1 MSRRMLAIALLLAG
15 AAAAAAEAAPAS
27 VVQSGRE
34 TQAEPKLTTVSER
47 KSTQRKGGEAPKT
60 PAAHRSRRCPCSIKR
75 ISGWAVPRAELVGV
89 IAVAPAPTPAKF
101 RPGQYLT

>member
-47 KSTQRKGGEAPKT
+47 KSTQRKGGEAPK
-60 PAAHRSRRCPCSIKR
+60 P
-75 ISGWAVPRAELVGV
+75 PRGTSKPPLPLLDQKNLGLGCAQG
-89 IAVAPAPTPAKF
+89 
-101 RPGQYLT
+101 